1 MEKEL
6 IIKSNN
12 KKVDIAVLEN
22 KKLVEL
28 HQQESN
34 PKIVVGDIYLA
45 KIKKLV
51 PGLNAAFLDIG
62 FSKDAF
68 LHYSDLGPKL
78 PSVKKFTNK
87 SIGDKKATW
96 RLNEYD
102 LRDEIIKTGRID
114 EVLKRR
120 SMLLVQVLKEPIST
134 KGPRLTCEI
143 TLPGRLLVL
152 VPFSNNISISKKIQ
166 DTEERN
172 RLKILIES
180 IKPKNFGVI
189 LRTAASGKK
198 AADLHEELDSLVKK
212 WKIMHTN
219 LKGTRLPGKVL
230 SELDKTESLLRD
242 LMTDDFTRIAVN
254 DKELTGSIKTFLD
267 QTIPEKSK
275 IVQHY
280 NGRNGIFDTFGV
292 TKQIKASFG
301 KTSTMNSGAY
311 LVIEHTE
318 AMHVID
324 VNSGPK
330 VSTQNQQDAVL
341 KVNMEA
347 AEEIARQLRLRDIG
361 GLIIIDFIDMRRGDH
376 RKLLFKRMR
385 EFMAKDHA
393 QHTILPLSKFGL
405 MQITRQRVRP
415 EVNIKTAE
423 VCPSCNGTGKINP
436 TILTIDEL
444 ERDLEMVLKLRSNTK
459 VDINIHPFL
468 FAYLKKGFPS
478 RQMQWFMKYKKW
490 IKIHSDQ
497 NLPINKYKFFDSNGD
512 EIRLTQEVS

>member
-34 PKIVVGDIYLA
+34 QKIVVGDIYLA

-51 PGLNAAFLDIG
+51 PGLNAAFLDVG
-62 FSKDAF
+62 YSKDAF

-78 PSVKKFTNK
+78 PSVKKFTNQ
-87 SIGDKKATW
+87 SISDNKGSW
-96 RLNEYD
+96 RLDKYD
-102 LRDEIIKTGRID
+102 LREEIIKTGRID
-114 EVLKRR
+114 EVLNKK

-152 VPFSNNISISKKIQ
+152 VPFSNSISISKKVL
-166 DTEERN
+166 DKEERQ
-172 RLKILIES
+172 RLKILVES

-189 LRTAASGKK
+189 LRTAAEGKK
-198 AADLHEELDSLVKK
+198 AADFHEELNELVDK
-212 WKIMHTN
+212 WKLMFTA
-219 LKGTRLPGKVL
+219 LQKGNEVGKVL

-242 LMTDDFTRIAVN
+242 LITDDYTRIAVN
-254 DKELTGSIKTFLD
+254 DKEMYGSIKTFLD
-267 QTIPEKSK
+267 HTIPDKAK

-280 NGRNGIFDTFGV
+280 NGKNAIFDSFGI

-301 KTSTMNSGAY
+301 KTATMNSGAY
-311 LVIEHTE
+311 IVLEHTE

-341 KVNMEA
+341 KVNLEA
-347 AEEIARQLRLRDIG
+347 AEETARQLRLRDIG
-361 GLIIIDFIDMRRGDH
+361 GLIIIDFIDMRKAEH
-376 RKLLFKRMR
+376 RKVLYQRMQ
-385 EFMAKDHA
+385 EFMENDTA

-423 VCPSCNGTGKINP
+423 VCPSCNGTGKVTP
-436 TILTIDEL
+436 TLLTIDEL
-444 ERDLEMVLKLRSNTK
+444 ERDLEIVMKMRPKSKLEIK
-459 VDINIHPFL
+459 IHPFL
-468 FAYLKKGFPS
+468 HAFLKKGFPS
-478 RQMQWFMKYKKW
+478 RQMNWFMQYKKW
-490 IKIHSDQ
+490 IKIHADQ
-497 NLPINKYKFFDSNGD
+497 NLPINQYKFFDSTGE
-512 EIRLTQEVS
+512 EIRLTHGK

>member
-28 HQQESN
+28 HQQESD

-51 PGLNAAFLDIG
+51 PGLNAAFLDVG
-62 FSKDAF
+62 YSKDAF

-78 PSVKKFTNK
+78 PSVKKFTNQ
-87 SIGDKKATW
+87 SFGDKNGSW
-96 RLNEYD
+96 RLDKYD
-102 LRDEIIKTGRID
+102 LREEIIKTGRID
-114 EVLKRR
+114 EVLTKR

-152 VPFSNNISISKKIQ
+152 VPFSNGISISKKVL
-166 DTEERN
+166 DNEERQ
-172 RLKILIES
+172 RLKILVES

-189 LRTAASGKK
+189 LRTAAEGKK
-198 AADLHEELDSLVKK
+198 AADFHEELSGLLDK
-212 WKIMHTN
+212 WKAMFQN
-219 LKGTRLPGKVL
+219 LQQGNQVGKVL
-230 SELDKTESLLRD
+230 SELNKTESLLRD
-242 LMTDDFTRIAVN
+242 LVTDDYTRIAVN
-254 DKELTGSIKTFLD
+254 DKNLYSSIKTFLD
-267 QTIPEKSK
+267 HTIPEKSK
-275 IVQHY
+275 IVQYY
-280 NGRNGIFDTFGV
+280 NGKSAIFDSFGV

-301 KTSTMNSGAY
+301 KTATMNSGAY
-311 LVIEHTE
+311 IVIEHTE

-341 KVNMEA
+341 KVNLEA
-347 AEEIARQLRLRDIG
+347 AEETARQLRLRDIG
-361 GLIIIDFIDMRRGDH
+361 GLIIIDFIDMRRGEH
-376 RKLLFKRMR
+376 RKVLYQRMQ
-385 EFMAKDHA
+385 EFMSQDTA

-415 EVNIKTAE
+415 EVSIKTAE
-423 VCPSCNGTGKINP
+423 VCPSCNGTGKVTP
-436 TILTIDEL
+436 TLLTIDDL
-444 ERDLEMVLKLRSNTK
+444 ERDLEIVIKMRPKAKLEIK
-459 VDINIHPFL
+459 IHPFL

-478 RQMQWFMKYKKW
+478 RQMNWFMKYKKW
-490 IKIHSDQ
+490 VKIQADQ
-497 NLPINKYKFFDSNGD
+497 NLPINQYKFFDAAEE
-512 EIRLTQEVS
+512 EIRLTQSS